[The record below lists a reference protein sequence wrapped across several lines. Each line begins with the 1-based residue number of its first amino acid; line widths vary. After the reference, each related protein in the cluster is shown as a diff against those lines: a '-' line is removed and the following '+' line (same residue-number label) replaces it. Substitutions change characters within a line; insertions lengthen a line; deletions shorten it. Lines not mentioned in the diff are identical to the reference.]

1 MATKTATRKT
11 RMSDAQRTAYLKER
25 SDKLEALSTA
35 VNEAME
41 SGDFDYDTLL
51 EGRYSPRN
59 TLLILQQIPDAT
71 VVRGYGQWQDEGR
84 QVRRGEHGAQIFRV
98 VKGEVPEDAPEG
110 TKGRSYMKTLTV
122 FDISQTDPMTPEQIA
137 ARKTRQTDDAE

>member
-1 MATKTATRKT
+1 MATKTATRKP
-11 RMSDAQRTAYLKER
+11 RMNEEQRATYLKER
-25 SDKLEALSTA
+25 SDKMEALSAA
-35 VNEAME
+35 VTEAME
-41 SGDFDYDTLL
+41 SGDFDFDTLL

-84 QVRRGEHGAQIFRV
+84 QVRKGEHGAQILRV
-98 VKGEVPEDAPEG
+98 VKGEVAEDAPEG

-137 ARKTRQTDDAE
+137 ARKARKTDEAE